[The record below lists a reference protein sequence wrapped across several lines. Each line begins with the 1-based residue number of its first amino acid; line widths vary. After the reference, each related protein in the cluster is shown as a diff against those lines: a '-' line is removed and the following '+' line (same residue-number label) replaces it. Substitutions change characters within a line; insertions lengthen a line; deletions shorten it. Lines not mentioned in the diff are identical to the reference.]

1 MLTLDLGDEDYKSSK
16 FVRVCARVCVEIS
29 VVTFHGIGVTIMSF
43 VVVYKKT
50 NSATI
55 AITMALTFLCQFT
68 SLTDKLLLKILK
80 FVQSLI
86 PARKRFNR
94 NE

>member
-43 VVVYKKT
+43 VVVYKKNEFGNDSDNDGVNFSVPIYVT
-50 NSATI
+50 N
-55 AITMALTFLCQFT
+55 
-68 SLTDKLLLKILK
+68 
-80 FVQSLI
+80 
-86 PARKRFNR
+86 
-94 NE
+94 